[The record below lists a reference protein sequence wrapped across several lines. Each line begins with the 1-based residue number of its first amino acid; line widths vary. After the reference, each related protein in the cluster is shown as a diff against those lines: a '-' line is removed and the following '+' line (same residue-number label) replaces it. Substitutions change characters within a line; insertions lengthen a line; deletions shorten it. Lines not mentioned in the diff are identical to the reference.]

1 MLCVHIGCW
10 CVHTLTRDTDAWARN
25 CSWKHCTSN
34 FTARCKKNTPS
45 VALNCS
51 WNNYRLC
58 PGQCRS
64 FDAVKGWNNGARW
77 KGQEQRTNYPNDLPP
92 RGDEFILAF
101 ARLRQTWECTEF
113 TKKDHWSIVLQIIL
127 KEITR
132 DIDSNNI
139 IH

>member
-25 CSWKHCTSN
+25 CSWKRCTSN
-34 FTARCKKNTPS
+34 FTARCKKNTPH

-92 RGDEFILAF
+92 GRGDEFILAF
-101 ARLRQTWECTEF
+101 AIETNLRVYRVHKEGSLINSVENYLERNYTE
-113 TKKDHWSIVLQIIL
+113 HWF
-127 KEITR
+127 
-132 DIDSNNI
+132 
-139 IH
+139 